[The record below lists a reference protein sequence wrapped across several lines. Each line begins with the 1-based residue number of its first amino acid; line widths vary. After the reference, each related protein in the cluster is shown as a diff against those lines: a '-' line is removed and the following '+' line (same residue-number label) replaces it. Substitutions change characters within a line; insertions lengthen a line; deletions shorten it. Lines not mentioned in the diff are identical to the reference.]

1 MTFILFVLIFSVL
14 ALTVVVF
21 FAGTHVSDLTRA
33 NASLENQ
40 THAMQKSAETW
51 RRAFFKLR
59 TQALEAGFD
68 LDHDARATHVE
79 FPAPWKTVADVRAA
93 AYTPINFNCRS
104 VLDPTLQTTEVFN
117 PKFYAPKTK
126 RKSPARKKRA
136 TTRKRKAA

>member
-1 MTFILFVLIFSVL
+1 MTFILFVLIFLVL

-68 LDHDARATHVE
+68 LDSGKEYTDARAA
-79 FPAPWKTVADVRAA
+79 APDA
-93 AYTPINFNCRS
+93 PINCRC
-104 VLDPTLQTTEVFN
+104 VLQPLPVMKHRKT
-117 PKFYAPKTK
+117 PK
-126 RKSPARKKRA
+126 RKKRQ
-136 TTRKRKAA
+136 T